1 MRGHL
6 FSLGSR
12 HAKAEI
18 YDRTAALFSQ
28 WSEVFRWLNQQLP
41 ILLAAMGFCFRG
53 ARRDDG
59 YCEVVQYDQGIR
71 FHLAGQRR
79 QRRLSTSQR
88 WKQVQPAPT
97 VEHEG
102 RPSFW
107 QAITTMFK

>member
-41 ILLAAMGFCFRG
+41 ILLAANGFLF
-53 ARRDDG
+53 
-59 YCEVVQYDQGIR
+59 QGN
-71 FHLAGQRR
+71 A
-79 QRRLSTSQR
+79 
-88 WKQVQPAPT
+88 A
-97 VEHEG
+97 
-102 RPSFW
+102 
-107 QAITTMFK
+107 